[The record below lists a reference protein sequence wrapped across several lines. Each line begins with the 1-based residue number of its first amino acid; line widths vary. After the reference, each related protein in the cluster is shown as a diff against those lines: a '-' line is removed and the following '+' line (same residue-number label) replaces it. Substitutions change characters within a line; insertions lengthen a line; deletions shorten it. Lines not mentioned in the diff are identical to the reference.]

1 MKNKSNWT
9 LFFSVLAFLFSGYA
23 VFVCDKRIEADW
35 LGILVGILALL
46 VTVLLGWNIYSAI
59 QLDNIMDKKMK
70 KARDSV
76 SLEIRKDFI
85 CMQMKVLQGYIVNR
99 DWYMVMEGYYFLISD
114 VLALEDKDKAKD
126 AISLIDVIL
135 DKIPL
140 VEKRNIESFQKLAN
154 KIMKLSLLD
163 ESACELYNKAVK
175 KIEEATKYNTEIT
188 NKR

>member
-1 MKNKSNWT
+1 
-9 LFFSVLAFLFSGYA
+9 
-23 VFVCDKRIEADW
+23 
-35 LGILVGILALL
+35 
-46 VTVLLGWNIYSAI
+46 
-59 QLDNIMDKKMK
+59 
-70 KARDSV
+70 
-76 SLEIRKDFI
+76 
-85 CMQMKVLQGYIVNR
+85 MKVLQGYIVNR

-175 KIEEATKYNTEIT
+175 KIEEATKYNTEIA